1 MSVRAD
7 LRLSILMVKFT
18 RGTQDSY
25 NSLISQWVSAS
36 VDQVF
41 ILYVIVIR
49 DTCRDPQTL
58 FIPEKVQMHN

>member
-1 MSVRAD
+1 
-7 LRLSILMVKFT
+7 MVKFT

-41 ILYVIVIR
+41 ILYLIVIR